1 MIALEALTK
10 RYGPGAPAVDALSL
24 EVVSG
29 EVCALIG
36 PSGSGKST
44 TLRMINRLIEPTS
57 GRIWLDGSDVTRMP
71 TVELRRQMGYVIQQV
86 GLFPHLNVAD
96 NVATVPRL
104 LGWGKARTRVRVKE
118 LLDLVGLDPATYARR
133 WPHELSGGQRQ
144 RVGVARALGAD
155 PPLLLMDEPFGAI
168 DPVTR
173 HRLQGEFL
181 DLQQRVRKTVVLV
194 THDLEEAVRLGDR
207 IALLSQGGHLEQ
219 YATPG
224 EVLGSPAT
232 AFVAD
237 FVGRDRSL
245 KRLAVVALK
254 ASDAEPLDRHDN
266 AARLLGGTGGPA
278 GHGPRVRVGDSLR
291 DALVAILDTPDALV
305 AVEDDGGDVV
315 GVLRPSSVH
324 AAARRSL
331 DDGPEALGSAE
342 PAPDEG

>member
-10 RYGPGAPAVDALSL
+10 RYGSGPPAVDSLSL

-57 GRIWLDGSDVTRMP
+57 GKIWLDGEDVTVMP
-71 TVELRRQMGYVIQQV
+71 AVELRRRMGYVIQQV

-104 LGWGKARTRVRVKE
+104 LGWDKARTRARVGE
-118 LLDLVGLDPATYARR
+118 LLELVGLDPRVYGRR

-168 DPVTR
+168 DPITR
-173 HRLQGEFL
+173 HRLQSEFI
-181 DLQQRVRKTVVLV
+181 DLQHRVRKTVILV
-194 THDLEEAVRLGDR
+194 THDLDEAVLLGDR
-207 IALLSQGGHLEQ
+207 IALLSEGGHLEQ

-224 EVLGSPAT
+224 EVLGAPAN

-237 FVGRDRSL
+237 FVGNDRSL
-245 KRLAVVALK
+245 RRLAVVALK
-254 ASDAEPLDRHDN
+254 ASDADAPEPGDDIP
-266 AARLLGGTGGPA
+266 ALLRRT
-278 GHGPRVRVGDSLR
+278 RVKVGDSLR
-291 DALVAILDTPDALV
+291 DALVAILDAPGALV
-305 AVEDDGGDVV
+305 VIEDDGGAVV
-315 GVLRPSSVH
+315 GVLRPSSIH

-331 DDGPEALGSAE
+331 DA
-342 PAPDEG
+342 